1 MSAFNESSVNLSW
14 VSIITLLVLLLGG
27 CAQQPKIDKSIDKSV
42 ELPIVDNSYK
52 INPQSFADEIEKEY
66 GIFAKRRALAL
77 VETMNEARDL
87 NDMGKM
93 EKVNNFFNAF
103 PYQSDEKT
111 WGISDYWATRLE
123 FIGKGKGD
131 CEDYVIAKYFTLK
144 ELGVQTSKLF
154 MTYAK
159 SLRLKTSHV
168 VLSYYETEHSLPLI
182 MDNYNYKILPAN
194 VRTDLVSIY
203 SFNGDDL
210 FQAKQAQIGNM
221 VPAST
226 RQTRAWDELVIK
238 R

>member
-1 MSAFNESSVNLSW
+1 MSTFKDSSVNASL

-27 CAQQPKIDKSIDKSV
+27 CAQQPKIVKSIESPK
-42 ELPIVDNSYK
+42 SYK
-52 INPQSFADEIEKEY
+52 IYPESFVDKIENEY

-77 VETMNEARDL
+77 VETMNEAKDL
-87 NDMGKM
+87 DDMGKM
-93 EKVNNFFNAF
+93 EKVNDFFNAF
-103 PYQSDEKT
+103 PYESDEKI

-144 ELGVQTSKLF
+144 ELGVPTSKLF

-159 SLRLKTSHV
+159 SLRLKSSHV
-168 VLSYYETEHSLPLI
+168 VLSYYETEHSIPLI

-194 VRTDLVSIY
+194 VRTDLVPIY
-203 SFNGDDL
+203 SFSGDDL
-210 FQAKQAQIGNM
+210 FRAQQAQIGKI